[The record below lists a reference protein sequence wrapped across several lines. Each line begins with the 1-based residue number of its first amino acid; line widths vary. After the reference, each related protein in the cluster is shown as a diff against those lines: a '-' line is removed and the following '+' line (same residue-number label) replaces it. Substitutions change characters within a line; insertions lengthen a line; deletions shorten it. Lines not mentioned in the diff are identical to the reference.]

1 MELTIMEKPSIQ
13 FTVLYLGHLKKDLID
28 GRGGIPEQGLPY
40 EDGSL
45 GPSV

>member
-28 GRGGIPEQGLPY
+28 GRGGIPEKGLPY